1 MDPHMNPFK
10 VCFSHRIPGD
20 GSLIY
25 WLFSYILAVMAN
37 ARYLKQWRKCFW
49 KNNMKISYRWWEKV
63 GRRSQQGKIE
73 KYDIFSIKYATRKFL
88 AVAVQNNSKEM
99 YKKKIVLL
107 VQSYH
112 VKLKMT
118 IYMDWRVTQ
127 PSIRHN
133 SLLISQKINSVE
145 VSG

>member
-25 WLFSYILAVMAN
+25 WLWWLMRGIWNNGEIF
-37 ARYLKQWRKCFW
+37 FW
-49 KNNMKISYRWWEKV
+49 KNNMKISYRWWEKG

-118 IYMDWRVTQ
+118 IYMDWRVT
-127 PSIRHN
+127 PPGIRHN

>member
-1 MDPHMNPFK
+1 MQPES
-10 VCFSHRIPGD
+10 FSLWPCKTT
-20 GSLIY
+20 
-25 WLFSYILAVMAN
+25 A
-37 ARYLKQWRKCFW
+37 KKC
-49 KNNMKISYRWWEKV
+49 
-63 GRRSQQGKIE
+63 
-73 KYDIFSIKYATRKFL
+73 T
-88 AVAVQNNSKEM
+88 
-99 YKKKIVLL
+99 KKKIVLL
-107 VQSYH
+107 VQSYR

>member
-1 MDPHMNPFK
+1 M
-10 VCFSHRIPGD
+10 
-20 GSLIY
+20 
-25 WLFSYILAVMAN
+25 
-37 ARYLKQWRKCFW
+37 
-49 KNNMKISYRWWEKV
+49 
-63 GRRSQQGKIE
+63 
-73 KYDIFSIKYATRKFL
+73 
-88 AVAVQNNSKEM
+88 AVQINSKEM

-118 IYMDWRVTQ
+118 IYMDWRVTP

>member
-1 MDPHMNPFK
+1 M
-10 VCFSHRIPGD
+10 
-20 GSLIY
+20 
-25 WLFSYILAVMAN
+25 
-37 ARYLKQWRKCFW
+37 
-49 KNNMKISYRWWEKV
+49 
-63 GRRSQQGKIE
+63 
-73 KYDIFSIKYATRKFL
+73 
-88 AVAVQNNSKEM
+88 AVQNNSKEM
-99 YKKKIVLL
+99 YKTKIVLL

>member
-1 MDPHMNPFK
+1 M
-10 VCFSHRIPGD
+10 
-20 GSLIY
+20 
-25 WLFSYILAVMAN
+25 
-37 ARYLKQWRKCFW
+37 
-49 KNNMKISYRWWEKV
+49 
-63 GRRSQQGKIE
+63 
-73 KYDIFSIKYATRKFL
+73 
-88 AVAVQNNSKEM
+88 AVQNNSKEM

-118 IYMDWRVTQ
+118 IYMDWRVTP

-145 VSG
+145 VVSG

>member
-1 MDPHMNPFK
+1 
-10 VCFSHRIPGD
+10 
-20 GSLIY
+20 
-25 WLFSYILAVMAN
+25 
-37 ARYLKQWRKCFW
+37 
-49 KNNMKISYRWWEKV
+49 MKISYRWWEKG

-88 AVAVQNNSKEM
+88 AVAVQNDSKEM

-112 VKLKMT
+112 VELKMT
-118 IYMDWRVTQ
+118 IYMDWRVTP